1 MSEPSREPE
10 LRYKDVEGL
19 LTRIFEVPPGEEGA
33 FRARLRH
40 LRNKGIP
47 KQLPSPGS
55 GAPIG
60 YTRQHLM
67 QMIIG
72 LELSALGIAPRYAA
86 DLTEKALGLD
96 SEPSQGQPQFV
107 QPSECEEGQKAV
119 EHVFS
124 RFSPPRMEA
133 STEPATFV
141 VSRSR
146 FESIQ
151 DWDRLCE
158 HLRGKRQL
166 YLIIYHGV
174 EFAPGYGYH
183 VDIKEMTERNIAKE
197 VSSNL
202 RVSFVNLS
210 SAFKMLDEY
219 LKRGS

>member
-1 MSEPSREPE
+1 VSESSSEPE

-96 SEPSQGQPQFV
+96 SESSQGQPQFA
-107 QPSECEEGQKAV
+107 QPSECEEGAV
-119 EHVFS
+119 GYVISQFAS
-124 RFSPPRMEA
+124 GRMEA

-141 VSRSR
+141 MSRPR

-151 DWDRLCE
+151 DWDRLCQN
-158 HLRGKRQL
+158 LRGKRQL
-166 YLIIYHGV
+166 YLIIYHGI

-183 VDIKEMTERNIAKE
+183 IDIKEMTESNIAKE